1 MDKVTIFDT
10 TLRDG
15 EQSPGA
21 TMTLEEKLDVGR
33 QLARLGVDVIEAGF
47 PIASPGD
54 LESVRQI
61 ALEVKGP
68 TICGLARCNKN
79 DIDTCWEAVK
89 HAEKSRIH
97 VFLASSDIHLEYKL
111 RMTRQQALEQAREM
125 VAYARSLCPDIEYS
139 PEDAGRTDPEYLY
152 QVLEA
157 MIDAGATTVNI
168 PDTVGYTTPEE
179 FGALIRSIQENVPNI
194 DKAVISVHCHNDL
207 GLATAN
213 SLAAVRN
220 GARQIECTVNGI
232 GERAGNAALEEIVMA
247 LKTRG
252 QFFGVEIDIDA
263 TQITRISSMVSTHTG
278 IPIQPNKAIVGANA
292 FAHEAGI
299 HQHGMLKNPLTYEIM
314 TPESV
319 GLSKNALVLG
329 KHSGR
334 HAFKEYLDE
343 LGHNL
348 DRDNLDKVFTRFKLL
363 ADKKK
368 LVTDADIE
376 AIITDEL
383 FQPPEVYKLENVQI
397 SCGSNSIP
405 TATVRLRTPEGD
417 IVSDAALGD
426 GPVDAVYQAINR
438 VINVQNELVEF
449 SIQAI
454 TKGMDAVG
462 EVTIRISA
470 DVSTN
475 GDTVK
480 RIFSGRG
487 IDTDIIVACAKAYMF
502 ALNKLLSA
510 KRDMVRQHQ
519 WEAGGNYGPHPTR
532 ATFTIDGKGS
542 KDLFKS

>member
-1 MDKVTIFDT
+1 MEKVIIFDT

-21 TMTLEEKLDVGR
+21 TMTLEEKLDIGR

-47 PIASPGD
+47 PAASPGD
-54 LESVRQI
+54 LEAVRQV
-61 ALEVKGP
+61 ALEVHGP
-68 TICGLARCNKN
+68 TICGLARSNKN
-79 DIDTCWEAVK
+79 DIDACWEAVR
-89 HAEKSRIH
+89 HAAKPRIH

-125 VAYARSLCPDIEYS
+125 VAYARTLCDDVEYS
-139 PEDAGRTDPEYLY
+139 PEDAGRSDPEYLY

-157 MIDAGATTVNI
+157 VIGAGATTVNI

-179 FGALIRSIQENVPNI
+179 FGALIRGIKDNVPNI
-194 DKAVISVHCHNDL
+194 GNAIISVHCHNDL

-232 GERAGNAALEEIVMA
+232 GERAGNASLEEIVMTLA
-247 LKTRG
+247 TRP
-252 QFFGVEIDIDA
+252 QFFNLETNIDS
-263 TQITRISSMVSTHTG
+263 TQIIRTSNIVSTHTG
-278 IPIQPNKAIVGANA
+278 ISIQPNKAIVGANA

-299 HQHGMLKNPLTYEIM
+299 HQHGVLKNPLTYEIM

-334 HAFKEYLDE
+334 HAFKEYLED
-343 LGHNL
+343 LGYSL
-348 DRDNLDKVFTRFKLL
+348 DRDSLDKVFTRFKLL

-405 TATVRLRTPEGD
+405 TATVQLRTPEGE
-417 IVSDAALGD
+417 IVKDAALGD

-438 VINVQNELVEF
+438 VIGVANELVEF

-454 TKGMDAVG
+454 TEGMDAVG
-462 EVTIRISA
+462 EVTIRIAA

-475 GDTVK
+475 GNTVK
-480 RIFSGRG
+480 QVFSGRG
-487 IDTDIIVACAKAYMF
+487 IDTDIVVASAKAYLF
-502 ALNKLLSA
+502 ALNKLLAA
-510 KRDMVRQHQ
+510 KREMIRQQQ
-519 WEAGGNYGPHPTR
+519 WEAGGNHEPFPTR

-542 KDLFKS
+542 KDLFKP

>member
-1 MDKVTIFDT
+1 MEKVIIFDT

-21 TMTLEEKLDVGR
+21 TMTLEEKLDIGR

-47 PIASPGD
+47 PAASPGD
-54 LESVRQI
+54 LDAVRQV
-61 ALEVKGP
+61 ALEVHGP
-68 TICGLARCNKN
+68 TICGLARSNKN
-79 DIDTCWEAVK
+79 DIDACWEAVR
-89 HAEKSRIH
+89 HAAKPRIH

-125 VAYARSLCPDIEYS
+125 VAYARTLCDDIEYS
-139 PEDAGRTDPEYLY
+139 PEDAGRSDPEYLY
-152 QVLEA
+152 QLVEA
-157 MIDAGATTVNI
+157 VIAAGATTVNI

-179 FGALIRSIQENVPNI
+179 FGALIRGIRENVPNI
-194 DKAVISVHCHNDL
+194 ANAIISVHCHNDL

-213 SLAAVRN
+213 SLAAVCN
-220 GARQIECTVNGI
+220 GARQIECTINGI
-232 GERAGNAALEEIVMA
+232 GERAGNASLEEIVMTLA
-247 LKTRG
+247 TRP
-252 QFFGVEIDIDA
+252 QFYNVATNIDT
-263 TQITRISSMVSTHTG
+263 TQIIRTSNLVSTHTG
-278 IPIQPNKAIVGANA
+278 ISIQPNKAIVGANA

-299 HQHGMLKNPLTYEIM
+299 HQHGVLKNPLTYEIM

-334 HAFKEYLDE
+334 HAFKEYLEDM
-343 LGHNL
+343 GYSL
-348 DRDNLDKVFTRFKLL
+348 DRDSLDKVFTRFKLL

-368 LVTDADIE
+368 IVTDADIE

-405 TATVRLRTPEGD
+405 TATVQLRTPEGE
-417 IVSDAALGD
+417 IVKDAALGD

-438 VINVQNELVEF
+438 VIGVANELVEF

-454 TKGMDAVG
+454 TEGMDAVG
-462 EVTIRISA
+462 EVTIRIAA
-470 DVSTN
+470 DISTN
-475 GDTVK
+475 GDPV
-480 RIFSGRG
+480 RRVFSGRG
-487 IDTDIIVACAKAYMF
+487 IDTDIVVASAKAYLF
-502 ALNKLLSA
+502 ALNKLLAA
-510 KRDMVRQHQ
+510 KREMIRQQQH
-519 WEAGGNYGPHPTR
+519 EAGGNHEPLPTR

-542 KDLFKS
+542 KDLFKP

>member
-47 PIASPGD
+47 PAASPGD
-54 LESVRQI
+54 LEAVRQV

-68 TICGLARCNKN
+68 TICGLARCHKD
-79 DIDTCWEAVK
+79 DIDACWEAVK
-89 HAEKSRIH
+89 RAEKPRIH
-97 VFLASSDIHLEYKL
+97 VFLASSDIHLEHKL
-111 RMTRQQALEQAREM
+111 RMTREQALEQGREM

-139 PEDAGRTDPEYLY
+139 PEDAGRTDPAYLY
-152 QVLEA
+152 QVVEA
-157 MIDAGATTVNI
+157 VIDAGATTVNI
-168 PDTVGYTTPEE
+168 PDTVGYTMPEE
-179 FGALIRSIQENVPNI
+179 FGALISDIKEHVPNI

-232 GERAGNAALEEIVMA
+232 GERAGNAALEEIVMT

-252 QFFGVEIDIDA
+252 QSFGVETDIDT
-263 TQITRISSMVSTHTG
+263 TQIMRASSIVSTHTG
-278 IPIQPNKAIVGANA
+278 ISVQPNKAIVGSNA

-299 HQHGMLKNPLTYEIM
+299 HQHGVLKNPLTYEIM

-334 HAFKEYLDE
+334 HAFKEYLTA
-343 LGHNL
+343 LGHDL
-348 DRDNLDKVFTRFKLL
+348 DRDSLDKVFTRFKLL

-368 LVTDADIE
+368 LVTDVDIE
-376 AIITDEL
+376 AVITDEL
-383 FQPPEVYKLENVQI
+383 FGPPEVYKLEMVQI
-397 SCGSNSIP
+397 SCGSNTIP
-405 TATVRLRTPEGD
+405 TATVRLQTPTGD

-438 VINVQNELVEF
+438 IIGMPNELVEF
-449 SIQAI
+449 SIKAI
-454 TKGMDAVG
+454 TEGMDAVG
-462 EVTIRISA
+462 EVTVRIAA
-470 DVSTN
+470 DLPTD
-475 GDTVK
+475 GETVK

-487 IDTDIIVACAKAYMF
+487 IDTDIIVASAKAYMF
-502 ALNKLLSA
+502 ALNKLLAA
-510 KRDMVRQHQ
+510 KQDMVH
-519 WEAGGNYGPHPTR
+519 
-532 ATFTIDGKGS
+532 
-542 KDLFKS
+542 